1 MPKNIYIVSGFQNN
15 FQFFF
20 DLHISI
26 CQSQFKNNTS
36 IWETL
41 YYRKTTKD
49 IRITSVFVYYGEVSE
64 CGSTYYHK
72 WMLGIAPNIVKVEAV
87 SSEK

>member
-1 MPKNIYIVSGFQNN
+1 MGNPVLS
-15 FQFFF
+15 
-20 DLHISI
+20 
-26 CQSQFKNNTS
+26 
-36 IWETL
+36 
-41 YYRKTTKD
+41 KTTKD